1 MTRPPRTRLEEAFK
15 ALRKDL
21 ISDEGPQI
29 STLRNYRY
37 AIVPY
42 APEDEFELRRHV
54 QETVGKLSTGGW
66 HVLSLSMQ
74 KLLLQRLRKNGD
86 AVLARM
92 IAAERS
98 AAVIAPERGLNYLR
112 DKMRRELD
120 GPEGIAADVS
130 REIVAFAEATPDKVE
145 RTVVFLGRIGAL
157 YPFFRVS
164 ALLKHLDGKTRNVP
178 AVVLYPGQ
186 RRGDTE
192 LSFMGELA
200 PDRDYRP
207 RIYP

>member
-1 MTRPPRTRLEEAFK
+1 MTKPPRTRLEEAFK

-21 ISDEGPQI
+21 LSDEGPQI

-37 AIVPY
+37 AIIPY
-42 APEDEFELRRHV
+42 DPEDEFELRRHV

-74 KLLLQRLRKNGD
+74 KLLLQRLRKHGD
-86 AVLARM
+86 DVLARM

-98 AAVIAPERGLNYLR
+98 AAAIAPERGLNYVR

-120 GPEGIAADVS
+120 DAKGIAADVS
-130 REIVAFAEATPDKVE
+130 REIVTFAEANPDKVE

-164 ALLKHLDGKTRNVP
+164 ALLKHLDGKTRNIP